1 MTPVAPT
8 SESEPVQLRA
18 GHLGLMQLVGQ
29 SFSIGPLID
38 IALFLSIV
46 AALAGAIGPLAV
58 TLAALGMLAFSLVVA
73 FYAAETGGA
82 GAMGDYMARAWG
94 ELAGIGALGIYVL
107 SLLFSGAAGFGIVVG
122 ELIARFSV
130 LYFGLDF
137 PWWAGAVLVCG
148 AAWWLNVRGAS
159 LATKVQLVIVAVSVI
174 PFLLT
179 AAAAVIDAG
188 SANTWSVFSWNN
200 PYRGDLFG
208 ALLFCILLFGGFE
221 TVSSLAEEARAPRRA
236 IPIALV
242 GTVAGV
248 ASLLVFCSYAG
259 TIYYGPE
266 HVGKTWGDAL
276 DGFARMGG
284 ELLGPWAAFWIRLAL
299 LVDFS
304 ATCIGFTV
312 AALRGIYSLARAG
325 YLPGWLAS
333 TNSRGAPSHAAAF
346 VLGCALSVIAIGLFI
361 PPGDRFR
368 TLFIAATAQ
377 GLLLVLVYTG
387 LAVGAVRLMMIS
399 KTKQP
404 WWRWI
409 VFPLATVVPG
419 LALYGSFVPFPAYPE
434 RLGLNAGIAA
444 LIAVVGW
451 LWLIRSRRTSLRA
464 SE

>member
-1 MTPVAPT
+1 MAGKAD
-8 SESEPVQLRA
+8 SGSARLRT

-58 TLAALGMLAFSLVVA
+58 TLAAVGMVAFSLVMA
-73 FYAAETGGA
+73 FYASETGGA

-94 ELAGIGALGIYVL
+94 QTAGTGALGIYVL

-122 ELIARFSV
+122 ELISRFSV
-130 LYFGLDF
+130 LYFGVDF
-137 PWWAGAVLVCG
+137 PWWAGALLVCG

-179 AAAAVIDAG
+179 SAAAVIHAG
-188 SANTWSVFSWNN
+188 PANTWSVFSWSN
-200 PYRGDLFG
+200 PHRGDLFA

-242 GTVAGV
+242 WTVVGS

-266 HVGKTWGDAL
+266 HVAKSWGDAL
-276 DGFARMGG
+276 DGFAVMGG

-325 YLPGWLAS
+325 YLPGWLAV
-333 TNSRGAPSHAAAF
+333 TNSRGAPSNAAML
-346 VLGCALSVIAIGLFI
+346 VLGCAFSVVLAGLFI
-361 PPGDRFR
+361 PSGDRFQ
-368 TLFIAATAQ
+368 TLFVAATAQ

-387 LAVGAVRLMMIS
+387 LAVGAVRLMVIS
-399 KTKQP
+399 KAAQP

-419 LALYGSFVPFPAYPE
+419 LALYGSFVPFPALPE
-434 RLGLNAGIAA
+434 RIGLYTAIASLA
-444 LIAVVGW
+444 LVAMW
-451 LWLIRSRRTSLRA
+451 LWVIRSRQTLRVA
-464 SE
+464 PE

>member
-1 MTPVAPT
+1 MAGKAD
-8 SESEPVQLRA
+8 SGSARLRT

-58 TLAALGMLAFSLVVA
+58 TLAAVGMVAFSLVMA
-73 FYAAETGGA
+73 FYASETGGA

-94 ELAGIGALGIYVL
+94 QTAGTGALGIYVL

-122 ELIARFSV
+122 ELISRFSV
-130 LYFGLDF
+130 LYFGVDF
-137 PWWAGAVLVCG
+137 PWWSGALLVCG

-179 AAAAVIDAG
+179 AAAAVIHAG
-188 SANTWSVFSWNN
+188 PANTWSVFSCSN
-200 PYRGDLFG
+200 PHRGDLFA

-242 GTVAGV
+242 GTVVGS

-266 HVGKTWGDAL
+266 HVEKSWGDAL
-276 DGFARMGG
+276 DGFAVMGG

-325 YLPGWLAS
+325 YLPGWLAV
-333 TNSRGAPSHAAAF
+333 TNSRGAPSNAAML
-346 VLGCALSVIAIGLFI
+346 VLGCAFSVVLAGLFI
-361 PPGDRFR
+361 PSGDRFQ
-368 TLFIAATAQ
+368 TLFVAATAQ

-387 LAVGAVRLMMIS
+387 LAVGAVRLMVIS
-399 KTKQP
+399 KAAQP

-409 VFPLATVVPG
+409 VLPLATVVPG
-419 LALYGSFVPFPAYPE
+419 LALYGSFVPFPALPE
-434 RLGLNAGIAA
+434 RIGLYTAIAA
-444 LIAVVGW
+444 LALVAMW
-451 LWLIRSRRTSLRA
+451 LWVIRSRQTPRVA
-464 SE
+464 PE